1 MTSRETA
8 AVAKSKLSDTS
19 KAGTSKAG
27 TSKAPDGD
35 AKPIGELPQVPLTI
49 MRADGSSDV
58 FEGYESKWTWNI
70 RVDGCLEIVR
80 SWWNTSSTG
89 DSLRVREVVRVY
101 NRDAWQQVQGG
112 DIRHFPVEAT
122 RASDL

>member
-1 MTSRETA
+1 MNAKETA
-8 AVAKSKLSDTS
+8 AAAKSKQADTS
-19 KAGTSKAG
+19 RTPGEA
-27 TSKAPDGD
+27 
-35 AKPIGELPQVPLTI
+35 AKPSGELPQVSLTI

-101 NRDAWQQVQGG
+101 NRDAWLHVHGG